1 MMANMDPSYGIRGK
15 LLIWFF
21 AIVAIFYGMI
31 LLLYL
36 NFQDVVQISARIVNK
51 NYAISDNSK
60 KMLENLLSMEEN
72 EKKFRLLKKQ
82 DYLNFFTVARDN
94 FGASLKKVLYLN
106 QQGHQLSAH
115 WKSVYDSYM
124 QYVDQDAPAQENS
137 TRPEHVWI
145 PEKVVNEWID
155 KISLARLENQMEVEE
170 ATRELNKLGQTSVK
184 NALIGLGIS
193 SMVGLL
199 GVIYLAY
206 SIIGP
211 LKELMRGI
219 RSISKDR
226 SSDPLRIRSKD
237 ELGELA
243 AAFNEMA
250 DRLRQEERLRSDF
263 ISMLSHEIRTPL
275 TSIRESVNMVGEE
288 VMGPITERQ
297 RKFLEIAGSEIG
309 RICDLLNHLMQ
320 ASRLEP
326 GALKLQ
332 REPVDSFA
340 LVSASIESLR
350 PSAAAKRIE
359 ITSEVP
365 LETPDILG
373 DGQYLQQVFLNLI
386 GNAIKFSDPGTRIW
400 VRIGKQVEDDHLIF
414 QVIDDGPGILEEDQ
428 AKLFNKFYR
437 APNVREHLDGVGL
450 GLSITK
456 NIIEAHDGDIWVE
469 SQVGRGSVF
478 SFSLPIAKPSAANHH
493 LETKT

>member
-1 MMANMDPSYGIRGK
+1 MDPSYGITGK

-21 AIVAIFYGMI
+21 AVVTIFYGTI

-36 NFQDVVQISARIVNK
+36 NFQQVVRISEQIVSK

-72 EKKFRLLKKQ
+72 EKKYRLLRKN
-82 DYLNFFTVARDN
+82 DYLDFFVRSREDFELSLSKILLLKTQGLTLSPQWQTVHDAYQQ
-94 FGASLKKVLYLN
+94 FASYN
-106 QQGHQLSAH
+106 SHQTADGTEN
-115 WKSVYDSYM
+115 DS
-124 QYVDQDAPAQENS
+124 P
-137 TRPEHVWI
+137 WI
-145 PEKVVNEWID
+145 PEQVINDWIER
-155 KISLARLENQMEVEE
+155 ISAARLENQMEVEE
-170 ATRELNKLGQTSVK
+170 ATRELNRRGRSSIQ
-184 NALIGLGIS
+184 NALIGLGVS
-193 SMVGLL
+193 SLVGLA
-199 GVIYLAY
+199 GVVYLAY
-206 SIIGP
+206 SMIRP

-226 SSDPLRIRSKD
+226 SSEPLHIRSKD

-243 AAFNEMA
+243 SAFNEMA

-326 GALKLQ
+326 GALKLHF
-332 REPVDSFA
+332 EAVDSYA
-340 LVSASIESLR
+340 LVAACLDSLKASAEAKQIELIS
-350 PSAAAKRIE
+350 E
-359 ITSEVP
+359 ISP
-365 LETPDILG
+365 DTPDVLG
-373 DGQYLQQVFLNLI
+373 DPQYLQQVFLNLV
-386 GNAIKFSDPGTRIW
+386 GNAIKFSDPDTRVC
-400 VRIGKQVEDDHLIF
+400 VRASRLNKNMYEF
-414 QVIDDGPGILEEDQ
+414 QVVDNGPGILEEDQ

-437 APNVREHLDGVGL
+437 APGVRDHLDGVGL

-456 NIIEAHDGDIWVE
+456 NIVEAHAGTIRVQ
-469 SQVGRGSVF
+469 SQVGLGSTF
-478 SFSLPIAKPSAANHH
+478 SFTLPVSPKGGLELQAKV
-493 LETKT
+493 